1 MTGNRSWSGTR
12 VARAVVF
19 AILTLG
25 LSATALS
32 LGVPK
37 AAAQAQAQPQSPS
50 GPTSDVRAVL
60 SQYGNFVQHEV
71 RRGLGSVGNASGLAS
86 LPALSL
92 GLHQTSGLVF
102 RR

>member
-12 VARAVVF
+12 VARAAVF

-25 LSATALS
+25 LFANALS

-37 AAAQAQAQPQSPS
+37 AAAQAQPQSPS

-60 SQYGNFVQHEV
+60 SQYGNFVQHQRYGEV
-71 RRGLGSVGNASGLAS
+71 WVPSATPPG
-86 LPALSL
+86 
-92 GLHQTSGLVF
+92 
-102 RR
+102 